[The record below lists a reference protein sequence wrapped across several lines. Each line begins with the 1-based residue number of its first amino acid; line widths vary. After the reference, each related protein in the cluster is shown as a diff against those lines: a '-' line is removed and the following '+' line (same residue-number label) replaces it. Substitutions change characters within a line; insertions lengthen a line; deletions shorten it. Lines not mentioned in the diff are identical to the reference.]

1 MQLDETLDD
10 LFDPRMDE
18 KAVAAR
24 IASMKGLKDWQKRKL
39 LIGTMAYRHV
49 GRQQTEYLRQPKG
62 KRFFTGN
69 DGDAYSALQRSTGD
83 SNYYLDLHGLG
94 GDVNMDDFNDLYKYQ
109 LTAEERAREAERAT
123 RGVRQEQT
131 NKAAHTS
138 SLAKDYGI
146 RDEYQKR
153 LDAKWNEFVQ
163 KYKNENPGQEPYYN
177 DRTGQQMYPHFEE
190 YKKKNWNEDKVK
202 KEVNEELDR
211 SHQYNFLN
219 FNKFQNLASNL
230 GAANFAGTKLTDS
243 VSKVVDIN
251 NNINVTVN
259 DKPVYS
265 STKLLSEDAQ
275 QVSFLNNA
283 QTKIPR

>member
-1 MQLDETLDD
+1 
-10 LFDPRMDE
+10 
-18 KAVAAR
+18 
-24 IASMKGLKDWQKRKL
+24 MKGLKDWQKRKL
-39 LIGTMAYRHV
+39 LIGSMAYRHV

-62 KRFFTGN
+62 ERFFTGN

-83 SNYYLDLHGLG
+83 SNYYLDLYGLG
-94 GDVNMDDFNDLYKYQ
+94 GDVNMADFNDLYKYQ

-131 NKAAHTS
+131 NKAAQIS
-138 SLAKDYGI
+138 SIAKENGV

-163 KYKNENPGQEPYYN
+163 KYKNENPGKELYYESEIG
-177 DRTGQQMYPHFEE
+177 RQMYPHFQE
-190 YKKKNWNEDKVK
+190 YIKKNWNHDKVK
-202 KEVNEELDR
+202 KEVDEEFDR
-211 SHQYNFLN
+211 SGKSSFLN

-230 GAANFAGTKLTDS
+230 GAANFAGIKLTDS
-243 VSKVVDIN
+243 VSKAVDIT

-259 DKPVYS
+259 NKPVHS

-283 QTKIPR
+283 QTKLTV